1 MPPII
6 VCNEDHQFLV
16 SNQFNEAGCSYQ
28 SIILE
33 PSGKNTAPATTLA
46 ALALEKAYQGEDCL
60 MLIMP
65 ADHSINDNESF
76 ASTIES
82 CHDATEDSLC
92 IFGVEPTFPS
102 QAYGYIKVSEHN
114 KKECQDILAF
124 HEKPDAIKAKE
135 YFESNCYYWNSGIF
149 LFKNRYSS
157 KLLIKLDSEIHKAC
171 LLSMA
176 NHKTEN
182 QTIRPKEKAFNA
194 CPSNS
199 LDYALMERSLENNIK
214 VKMTPLLSDWSD
226 LGTWSNL
233 YENKTKDGNDN
244 VTEGDVVLEETSN
257 SYIYSDS
264 GLVTS
269 LGLENTL
276 VVKTQDVVLISS
288 MDKSNDLVQ
297 LVSKL
302 EIEGRE
308 EVDLHKKVHRS
319 WGTYETVTED
329 EKSKVKRITVYP
341 HSKLSLQLHKKSRTL
356 VCFKRRSYSYK
367 RRRYSSSSNQ

>member
-1 MPPII
+1 
-6 VCNEDHQFLV
+6 
-16 SNQFNEAGCSYQ
+16 
-28 SIILE
+28 
-33 PSGKNTAPATTLA
+33 
-46 ALALEKAYQGEDCL
+46 
-60 MLIMP
+60 
-65 ADHSINDNESF
+65 
-76 ASTIES
+76 
-82 CHDATEDSLC
+82 
-92 IFGVEPTFPS
+92 
-102 QAYGYIKVSEHN
+102 
-114 KKECQDILAF
+114 
-124 HEKPDAIKAKE
+124 
-135 YFESNCYYWNSGIF
+135 
-149 LFKNRYSS
+149 
-157 KLLIKLDSEIHKAC
+157 
-171 LLSMA
+171 
-176 NHKTEN
+176 
-182 QTIRPKEKAFNA
+182 
-194 CPSNS
+194 
-199 LDYALMERSLENNIK
+199 MERSLENNIK

-308 EVDLHKKVHRS
+308 EVDLHKKVHRP

-341 HSKLSLQLHKKSRTL
+341 HSKLSLQLHKKRKNIGM
-356 VCFKRRSYSYK
+356 F
-367 RRRYSSSSNQ
+367 